1 MQITESPSPQLLN
14 LSPTHMHHRHIDH
27 ALTSRT
33 RLWRTPVPNSSH
45 PSVCRCCR
53 RRRRCCSSPWQPN
66 IIPSPYMM
74 SRYHFTFRCLVPS
87 HRVRRKHHRN
97 VTRHTHPGSIHPSIF
112 PTRSVRPGNRVRES
126 RPRRATLSNATQ
138 ARQSLEKPGLALGLG
153 YHFSGI
159 LRVGALEKTG
169 FKQQA
174 KSGQTGLALA
184 PQILGS
190 SIIRSQIC
198 RACVGHLA
206 AAADL
211 ARYRAAESR

>member
-74 SRYHFTFRCLVPS
+74 SRYHSTFHCLVSS

-97 VTRHTHPGSIHPSIF
+97 VTRHTHPGSFS
-112 PTRSVRPGNRVRES
+112 PTRSVRPGNRVREI

-138 ARQSLEKPGLALGLG
+138 ARQSVEKPGLALGLG

>member
-97 VTRHTHPGSIHPSIF
+97 VTRHTHPGYIHPSL
-112 PTRSVRPGNRVRES
+112 PRVRY
-126 RPRRATLSNATQ
+126 
-138 ARQSLEKPGLALGLG
+138 ALGIGFGKAGRVVLLSLTLHKLDKAWKNRAWHWVWG
-153 YHFSGI
+153 MYFSGI

>member
-1 MQITESPSPQLLN
+1 M
-14 LSPTHMHHRHIDH
+14 
-27 ALTSRT
+27 
-33 RLWRTPVPNSSH
+33 
-45 PSVCRCCR
+45 
-53 RRRRCCSSPWQPN
+53 
-66 IIPSPYMM
+66 
-74 SRYHFTFRCLVPS
+74 
-87 HRVRRKHHRN
+87 RRKHHRN

-138 ARQSLEKPGLALGLG
+138 ARQSVEKPGLALGLG

>member
-97 VTRHTHPGSIHPSIF
+97 VTRHTHPGSIHPSL
-112 PTRSVRPGNRVRES
+112 PRVRY
-126 RPRRATLSNATQ
+126 
-138 ARQSLEKPGLALGLG
+138 ALGIGFGKAGRVVLPSLTLHKLDKAWKNRAWHWVWG
-153 YHFSGI
+153 MCFSGI
-159 LRVGALEKTG
+159 LRVGALEKNRL
-169 FKQQA
+169 QA
-174 KSGQTGLALA
+174 AGKKRADRTCLSTAD
-184 PQILGS
+184 PWILHH
-190 SIIRSQIC
+190 SIP
-198 RACVGHLA
+198 
-206 AAADL
+206 DL
-211 ARYRAAESR
+211 PRVRRTSCCCC

>member
-1 MQITESPSPQLLN
+1 
-14 LSPTHMHHRHIDH
+14 MHHRHIDH

-74 SRYHFTFRCLVPS
+74 SRYHCTFRCLVSS
-87 HRVRRKHHRN
+87 HRIACAGNTIATSH
-97 VTRHTHPGSIHPSIF
+97 VTHTRDPSIHPSF
-112 PTRSVRPGNRVRES
+112 PRVRY
-126 RPRRATLSNATQ
+126 
-138 ARQSLEKPGLALGLG
+138 ALGIGFGKAGRVVLLSLTLHKLDKAWKNRAWHWVWG
-153 YHFSGI
+153 MYFSGI